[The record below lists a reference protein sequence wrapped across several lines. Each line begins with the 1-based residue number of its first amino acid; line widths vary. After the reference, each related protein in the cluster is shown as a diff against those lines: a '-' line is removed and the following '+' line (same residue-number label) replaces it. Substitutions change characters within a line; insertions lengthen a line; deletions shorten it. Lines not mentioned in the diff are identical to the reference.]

1 MGAAD
6 RAARVARETVVPY
19 VSDSYHSPKLELRW
33 IHRRE
38 AGVFATRAISRGEVL
53 TISGGVVLP
62 YRKVRTLPRWF
73 RRFCFYIEHGYY
85 LAPSSRRRI
94 GLGFYM
100 NHSCAPNAGDLRGE
114 LALTAVAL
122 RPIRKGEE
130 ITCDY
135 RPVLDPD
142 DRRYRSL
149 LTFRCRCAS
158 RRCAGLIRA

>member
-1 MGAAD
+1 M
-6 RAARVARETVVPY
+6 PF
-19 VSDSYHSPKLELRW
+19 VSDSYHSPKLELRRVN
-33 IHRRE
+33 HRE
-38 AGVFATRAISRGEVL
+38 VGVFATRAIRKGEVL
-53 TISGGVVLP
+53 TISGGVVVP
-62 YRKVRTLPRWF
+62 RRKVWTLPRGF

-100 NHSCAPNAGDLRGE
+100 NHSCAPNAGDERGE

-122 RPIRKGEE
+122 RAIRKGEE

-135 RPVLDPD
+135 RPALDGD
-142 DRRYRSL
+142 DTQYRPL
-149 LTFRCRCAS
+149 LRFRCRCGS

>member
-1 MGAAD
+1 M
-6 RAARVARETVVPY
+6 PY
-19 VSDSYHSPKLELRW
+19 VSGSYHSAKLAL
-33 IHRRE
+33 HRVNHGE
-38 AGVFATRAISRGEVL
+38 VGVFATRAIRRGEVL
-53 TISGGVVLP
+53 TVSAGAVLP
-62 YRKVRTLPRWF
+62 YRKIEKLPRWF

-85 LAPSSRRRI
+85 LVPSSRRRI

-100 NHSCAPNAGDLRGE
+100 NHSCAPNAGDRRGG

-135 RPVLDPD
+135 RPVLDQND
-142 DRRYRSL
+142 AQYRPL
-149 LTFRCRCAS
+149 LRFRCRCTA

>member
-1 MGAAD
+1 
-6 RAARVARETVVPY
+6 
-19 VSDSYHSPKLELRW
+19 VSHSYHSPKLELRRVD
-33 IHRRE
+33 HRE
-38 AGVFATRAISRGEVL
+38 VGVFATRAIRRGEIL
-53 TISGGVVLP
+53 TISAGVVLP
-62 YRKVRTLPRWF
+62 YANVRRLPTWF

-100 NHSCAPNAGDLRGE
+100 NHSCAPNAGDRRGG

-135 RPVLDPD
+135 RPVLDRG
-142 DRRYRSL
+142 DRRYRPL
-149 LTFRCRCAS
+149 LRFRCRCSA

>member
-1 MGAAD
+1 
-6 RAARVARETVVPY
+6 VPY
-19 VSDSYHSPKLELRW
+19 VSGSYHSPKLQLRRVD
-33 IHRRE
+33 HRE
-38 AGVFATRAISRGEVL
+38 VGVFATRAIRKGEVL
-53 TISGGVVLP
+53 TISGGAVVP
-62 YRKVRTLPRWF
+62 YRTVRTLPRWF

-100 NHSCAPNAGDLRGE
+100 NHSCTPNAGDQRGE
-114 LALTAVAL
+114 LALTAIAL

-135 RPVLDPD
+135 RPVLDRD
-142 DRRYRSL
+142 DAQYRPL
-149 LTFRCRCAS
+149 LRFRCRCSS